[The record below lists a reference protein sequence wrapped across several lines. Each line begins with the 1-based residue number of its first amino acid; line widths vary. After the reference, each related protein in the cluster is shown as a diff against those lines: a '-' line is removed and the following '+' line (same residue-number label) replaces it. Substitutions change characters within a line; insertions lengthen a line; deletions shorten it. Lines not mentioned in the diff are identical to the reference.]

1 MANHSQWEEERM
13 PVEMRSSSHFFY
25 KKMKNRGLNRE
36 NWGKRR
42 LLNRWKNTTNY
53 FSKKYIQ
60 SRGYSV

>member
-1 MANHSQWEEERM
+1 
-13 PVEMRSSSHFFY
+13 MRSSSHFFY

-42 LLNRWKNTTNY
+42 LLNRGKNTTNY